1 MYRVQDVEILFFIK
15 KRYYLF
21 SSSETLKIY
30 LYGGNIMFST
40 PLISADNTWALM
52 AITCGWAAFSI
63 YAEQTWAWA
72 SKISGAIVALLG
84 ALILTN
90 LGIIPANCV
99 FFDDIVW
106 GFVVPMAIP
115 LLLMS
120 CDIRKIGKEAG
131 KLLIIFLIGAVGTAV
146 GAVLGFK
153 LLGNYVE
160 NLAGV
165 AAMMTGSYIG
175 GTVNFAAM
183 SAAFE
188 VPAESSSA
196 AVVADN
202 LLMTLYFF
210 VLIAIPSIKFFRNK
224 FTHPHMDE
232 VEARG
237 VDETAKTQAAA
248 FWGKKPI
255 SLSDIAVNFAISV
268 IIVWVSTEIA
278 AVIAAAFPTNEGRGI
293 VNDMIGGLFG
303 NKYLILTT
311 ISMIVATVFAKPL
324 EKVGG
329 SQEIGTYL
337 IYLFFFVIGAPAS
350 IIAIVKNAPLLLL
363 FCAIMVVINML
374 FCFVFGKLLK
384 FDLEDCILASN
395 ANIGGP
401 TTAVAMAI
409 SKGWIKL
416 VGPIMLVG
424 TLGYVIGTYFGTFIG
439 NFLGA

>member
-1 MYRVQDVEILFFIK
+1 
-15 KRYYLF
+15 
-21 SSSETLKIY
+21 
-30 LYGGNIMFST
+30 MFST
-40 PLISADNTWALM
+40 PLISPDNTWALM

-72 SKISGAIVALLG
+72 SKMSGAIVALLG

-90 LGIIPANCV
+90 VGIIPTNCV

-106 GFVVPMAIP
+106 GYVVPMAIP
-115 LLLMS
+115 LLLLS
-120 CDIRKIGKEAG
+120 CDIRKIGREAG
-131 KLLIIFLIGAVGTAV
+131 KILIIFLIGSVGTTV
-146 GAVLGFK
+146 GA
-153 LLGNYVE
+153 LLGYNLLAGKVD

-188 VPAESSSA
+188 VPGEASSA

-210 VLIAIPSIKFFRNK
+210 VLIAIPSIKFFRSK
-224 FTHPHMDE
+224 FTHPHLDE
-232 VEARG
+232 VEAQG
-237 VDETAKTQAAA
+237 VSEEAKTQAAA

-255 SLSDIAVNFAISV
+255 SLCDIAINFAISV
-268 IIVWVSTEIA
+268 IVVWVSTEIA
-278 AVIAAAFPTNEGRGI
+278 AVISAAFPTNEGRGI
-293 VNDMIGGLFG
+293 VNDLIGGLFG

-311 ISMIVATVFAKPL
+311 ISMIIATAFSKPL
-324 EKVGG
+324 EKLGG

-350 IIAIVKNAPLLLL
+350 IKAIFLNAPLLLV
-363 FCAIMVVINML
+363 FCAIMVIVNML
-374 FCFVFGKLLK
+374 FCFVFGKLFK

-395 ANIGGP
+395 ACIGGP
-401 TTAVAMAI
+401 TTAAAMAI

>member
-1 MYRVQDVEILFFIK
+1 
-15 KRYYLF
+15 
-21 SSSETLKIY
+21 
-30 LYGGNIMFST
+30 MFST

>member
-1 MYRVQDVEILFFIK
+1 
-15 KRYYLF
+15 
-21 SSSETLKIY
+21 
-30 LYGGNIMFST
+30 MFST
-40 PLISADNTWALM
+40 PLISPDNTWALM

-72 SKISGAIVALLG
+72 SKMSGAIVALLG

-90 LGIIPANCV
+90 VGIIPTNCV

-106 GFVVPMAIP
+106 GYVVPMAIP
-115 LLLMS
+115 LLLLS
-120 CDIRKIGKEAG
+120 CDIRKIGREAG
-131 KLLIIFLIGAVGTAV
+131 KILIIFLIGSVGTTV
-146 GAVLGFK
+146 GA
-153 LLGNYVE
+153 LLGYNLLAGKVD

-188 VPAESSSA
+188 VPGEASSA

-210 VLIAIPSIKFFRNK
+210 VLIAIPSIKFFRSK
-224 FTHPHMDE
+224 FTHPHLDE
-232 VEARG
+232 VEAQG
-237 VDETAKTQAAA
+237 VSEEAKTQAAA
-248 FWGKKPI
+248 FWGKIPI
-255 SLSDIAVNFAISV
+255 SLCDIAINFAISV
-268 IIVWVSTEIA
+268 IVVWVSTEIA

-293 VNDMIGGLFG
+293 VNDLIGGLFG

-311 ISMIVATVFAKPL
+311 ISMIIATVFSKPL
-324 EKVGG
+324 EKLGG

-350 IIAIVKNAPLLLL
+350 IKAIFLNAPLLLV
-363 FCAIMVVINML
+363 FCAIMVIVNML
-374 FCFVFGKLLK
+374 FCFVFGKLFK

-395 ANIGGP
+395 ACIGGP
-401 TTAVAMAI
+401 TTAAAMAI

>member
-1 MYRVQDVEILFFIK
+1 
-15 KRYYLF
+15 
-21 SSSETLKIY
+21 
-30 LYGGNIMFST
+30 MFST
-40 PLISADNTWALM
+40 PLISPDNTWALM

-72 SKISGAIVALLG
+72 SKMSGAIVALLG

-90 LGIIPANCV
+90 VGIIPTNCV

-106 GFVVPMAIP
+106 GYVVPMAIP
-115 LLLMS
+115 LLLLS

-131 KLLIIFLIGAVGTAV
+131 KILIIFLIGSVGTTV
-146 GAVLGFK
+146 GA
-153 LLGNYVE
+153 LLGYNLLAGKVD

-188 VPAESSSA
+188 VPGEASSA

-210 VLIAIPSIKFFRNK
+210 VLIAIPSIKFFRSK
-224 FTHPHMDE
+224 FTHPHLDE
-232 VEARG
+232 VEAQG
-237 VDETAKTQAAA
+237 VSEEAKTQAAA

-255 SLSDIAVNFAISV
+255 SLCDIAINFAISV
-268 IIVWVSTEIA
+268 IVVWVSTEIA

-293 VNDMIGGLFG
+293 VNDLIGGLFG

-311 ISMIVATVFAKPL
+311 ISMIIATVFSKPL
-324 EKVGG
+324 EKLGG

-350 IIAIVKNAPLLLL
+350 IKAIFLNAPLLLV
-363 FCAIMVVINML
+363 FCAIMVIVNML
-374 FCFVFGKLLK
+374 FCFVFGKLFK

-395 ANIGGP
+395 ACIGGP
-401 TTAVAMAI
+401 TTAAAMAI

>member
-1 MYRVQDVEILFFIK
+1 
-15 KRYYLF
+15 
-21 SSSETLKIY
+21 
-30 LYGGNIMFST
+30 MFST

-63 YAEQTWAWA
+63 YAEQTWTWA
-72 SKISGAIVALLG
+72 SKMSGAIVALLG

-90 LGIIPANCV
+90 VGIIPTNCV

-106 GFVVPMAIP
+106 GYVVPMAIP
-115 LLLMS
+115 LLLLS
-120 CDIRKIGKEAG
+120 CDIRKIGREAG
-131 KLLIIFLIGAVGTAV
+131 KILVVFFFGAIGTTL
-146 GAVLGFK
+146 GALLGFQ
-153 LLGNYVE
+153 LLGDKVP

-183 SAAFE
+183 ASAFE
-188 VPAESSSA
+188 VPGETTSA

-237 VDETAKTQAAA
+237 VDEEAKTQAAA

-255 SLSDIAVNFAISV
+255 SLCDIAINLAISV
-268 IIVWVSTEIA
+268 IVVWSSTEIA
-278 AVIAAAFPTNEGRGI
+278 GFISAAFPTNQGSV
-293 VNDMIGGLFG
+293 VNDVIGGLFG
-303 NKYLILTT
+303 NKYLIITT
-311 ISMIVATVFAKPL
+311 ISMIIATIFSKPL
-324 EKVGG
+324 EKLGG

-350 IIAIVKNAPLLLL
+350 IKAIFLNAPLLLV
-363 FCAIMVVINML
+363 FCAIMVIVNML
-374 FCFVFGKLLK
+374 FCFIFGKIFK

-424 TLGYVIGTYFGTFIG
+424 TLGYVIGTYFGTFVG

>member
-1 MYRVQDVEILFFIK
+1 
-15 KRYYLF
+15 
-21 SSSETLKIY
+21 
-30 LYGGNIMFST
+30 MFST
-40 PLISADNTWALM
+40 PLISPDNTWALM

-72 SKISGAIVALLG
+72 SKMSGAIVALLG

-90 LGIIPANCV
+90 VGIIPTNCV

-106 GFVVPMAIP
+106 GYVVPMAIP
-115 LLLMS
+115 LLLLS
-120 CDIRKIGKEAG
+120 CDIRKIGREAG
-131 KLLIIFLIGAVGTAV
+131 KILIIFLIGAVGTAI
-146 GAVLGFK
+146 GAVLGYN
-153 LLGNYVE
+153 LLAGKVD

-183 SAAFE
+183 AGAFD
-188 VPAESSSA
+188 VPGEASSA

-210 VLIAIPSIKFFRNK
+210 VLIAIPSIKFFRSK
-224 FTHPHMDE
+224 FTHPHLDE
-232 VEARG
+232 VEAQG
-237 VDETAKTQAAA
+237 VSEEAKTQAAA

-255 SLSDIAVNFAISV
+255 SLCDIAINFAISV
-268 IIVWVSTEIA
+268 IVVWVSTEIA

-293 VNDMIGGLFG
+293 VNDLIGGLFG

-311 ISMIVATVFAKPL
+311 ISMIIATVFSKPL
-324 EKVGG
+324 EKLGG

-350 IIAIVKNAPLLLL
+350 IKAIFLKAPLLLV
-363 FCAIMVVINML
+363 FCAIMVIVNML
-374 FCFVFGKLLK
+374 FCFVFGKLFK

-395 ANIGGP
+395 ACIGGP
-401 TTAVAMAI
+401 TTAAAMAI

>member
-1 MYRVQDVEILFFIK
+1 
-15 KRYYLF
+15 
-21 SSSETLKIY
+21 
-30 LYGGNIMFST
+30 MFST
-40 PLISADNTWALM
+40 PLISPDNTWALM

-90 LGIIPANCV
+90 LGIIPTACV

-106 GFVVPMAIP
+106 GYVVPMAIP
-115 LLLMS
+115 LLLLS
-120 CDIRKIGKEAG
+120 CDVRKIGKEAG
-131 KLLIIFLIGAVGTAV
+131 KILIIFLIGAVGTTV
-146 GAVLGFK
+146 GAILGYN
-153 LLGNYVE
+153 LLGGVVD

-183 SAAFE
+183 AGAFE
-188 VPAESSSA
+188 VPGETSSA

-210 VLIAIPSIKFFRNK
+210 VLIMIPTLKFFKTK
-224 FTHPHMDE
+224 FTHPHIDE
-232 VEARG
+232 VEAKG
-237 VDETAKTQAAA
+237 VDENAKTQAAA

-255 SLSDIAVNFAISV
+255 SLCDIAINFAISV
-268 IIVWVSTEIA
+268 IIVCVSTAIAGMISA
-278 AVIAAAFPTNEGRGI
+278 AVPAGNGVVT
-293 VNDMIGGLFG
+293 DLIGGLFG

-311 ISMIVATVFAKPL
+311 LTMIIATAFSKPL
-324 EKVGG
+324 EKLGG

-350 IIAIVKNAPLLLL
+350 IKAIFLNAPLLLV
-363 FCAIMVVINML
+363 FCAIMVVINMI
-374 FCFVFGKLLK
+374 FCFVFGKIFK

-395 ANIGGP
+395 ACIGGP
-401 TTAVAMAI
+401 TTAAAMAI

-424 TLGYVIGTYFGTFIG
+424 TLGYVVGTYFGTFIG
-439 NFLGA
+439 NMLGA

>member
-1 MYRVQDVEILFFIK
+1 
-15 KRYYLF
+15 
-21 SSSETLKIY
+21 
-30 LYGGNIMFST
+30 MFST
-40 PLISADNTWALM
+40 PLISPDNTWALM

-72 SKISGAIVALLG
+72 SKMSGAIVALLG

-90 LGIIPANCV
+90 VGIIPTNCV

-106 GFVVPMAIP
+106 GYVVPMAIP
-115 LLLMS
+115 LLLLS
-120 CDIRKIGKEAG
+120 CDIRKIGREAG
-131 KLLIIFLIGAVGTAV
+131 KILIIFLIGSVGTTV
-146 GAVLGFK
+146 GA
-153 LLGNYVE
+153 LLGYNLLAGKVD

-188 VPAESSSA
+188 VPGEASSA

-210 VLIAIPSIKFFRNK
+210 VLIAIPSIKFFRSK
-224 FTHPHMDE
+224 FTHPHLDE
-232 VEARG
+232 VEAKG
-237 VDETAKTQAAA
+237 VSEEAKTQAAA

-255 SLSDIAVNFAISV
+255 SLCDIAINFAISV
-268 IIVWVSTEIA
+268 IVVWVSTEIA

-293 VNDMIGGLFG
+293 VNDLIGGLFG

-311 ISMIVATVFAKPL
+311 ISMIIATVFSKPL
-324 EKVGG
+324 EKLGG

-350 IIAIVKNAPLLLL
+350 IKAIFLNAPLLLV
-363 FCAIMVVINML
+363 FCAIMVIVNML
-374 FCFVFGKLLK
+374 FCFVFGKLFK

-395 ANIGGP
+395 ACIGGP
-401 TTAVAMAI
+401 TTAAAMAI